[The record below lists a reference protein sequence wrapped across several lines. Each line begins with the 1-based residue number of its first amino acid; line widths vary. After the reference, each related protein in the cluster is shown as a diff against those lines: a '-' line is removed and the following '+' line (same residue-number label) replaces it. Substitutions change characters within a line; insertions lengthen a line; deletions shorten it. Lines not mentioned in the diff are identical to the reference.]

1 VVNFAEIFLSCVV
14 NLVNLCQRYTFEL
27 SDFCDP
33 YPLEGLYSK
42 VTTGMPSLESLH
54 TFTSHTSDVPDATAD
69 KNRILYECWSYK
81 KGGGHFSTAYKK
93 RYFVIT
99 VEHRLHYYEGVEH
112 YHQNREKGWLSCLG
126 MLVNEREGIETIEG
140 KECFTFTIQ
149 AKEGTRTSEIKCAC
163 ETKEQRERL
172 LATIENI
179 EKLVVGKIAAE
190 TSENAA
196 TVKAHADPKVVE
208 NLDGDVKAQ
217 VTREALLIP
226 LRAPAPP
233 TATAVPSVSDVCV
246 MEDKPAEVPL
256 VVPSL
261 EEILMKKKRYGGQDK
276 AGAQIGIVYTQHP
289 KGLQVTGFIAG
300 SDASRSELR
309 VGDVI
314 VQVEE
319 SFLAGLSAS
328 EAFELMNGRML
339 APVELTVSR
348 QAKGVTNRVL
358 IETIRDVP
366 APPKK
371 ALVGFDFK
379 VEALGVR
386 VVKVHAKTRKEILN
400 ISSYKLS
407 ILCLQ
412 V

>member
-1 VVNFAEIFLSCVV
+1 
-14 NLVNLCQRYTFEL
+14 
-27 SDFCDP
+27 
-33 YPLEGLYSK
+33 
-42 VTTGMPSLESLH
+42 MH
-54 TFTSHTSDVPDATAD
+54 TLASHTSDVPGATED
-69 KNRILYECWSYK
+69 KKRILYECWSYK

-112 YHQNREKGWLSCLG
+112 YYQNREKGWLSCLG
-126 MLVNEREGIETIEG
+126 MLVKEREGMETIEG

-149 AKEGTRTSEIKCAC
+149 AKEGTCTSEIKCAC
-163 ETKEQRERL
+163 ETNKQRERL

-179 EKLVVGKIAAE
+179 EKLVAGKIAAE
-190 TSENAA
+190 NSKNSA
-196 TVKAHADPKVVE
+196 TVNAHADPTVVE
-208 NLDGDVKAQ
+208 NLV
-217 VTREALLIP
+217 I
-226 LRAPAPP
+226 
-233 TATAVPSVSDVCV
+233 
-246 MEDKPAEVPL
+246 EDKPREVPL
-256 VVPSL
+256 VV
-261 EEILMKKKRYGGQDK
+261 KKKYGGEDK
-276 AGAQIGIVYTQHP
+276 AGAQIGIVCTQHP
-289 KGLQVTGFIAG
+289 KGLLVADFKAG
-300 SDASRSELR
+300 SDVSTSELR

-314 VQVEE
+314 VQAEE

-339 APVELTVSR
+339 TPVELTVSR

-366 APPKK
+366 APPTK

-386 VVKVHAKTRKEILN
+386 VVKVHGKTRKEILN
-400 ISSYKLS
+400 VSRDKLS
-407 ILCLQ
+407 FLGLQ

>member
-1 VVNFAEIFLSCVV
+1 
-14 NLVNLCQRYTFEL
+14 
-27 SDFCDP
+27 
-33 YPLEGLYSK
+33 
-42 VTTGMPSLESLH
+42 M
-54 TFTSHTSDVPDATAD
+54 
-69 KNRILYECWSYK
+69 
-81 KGGGHFSTAYKK
+81 
-93 RYFVIT
+93 
-99 VEHRLHYYEGVEH
+99 
-112 YHQNREKGWLSCLG
+112 
-126 MLVNEREGIETIEG
+126 ETIEG

-179 EKLVVGKIAAE
+179 EKLVAGKIAAE
-190 TSENAA
+190 NSENSA
-196 TVKAHADPKVVE
+196 TVKAHADPNVVV

-217 VTREALLIP
+217 AKRDALIIP

-233 TATAVPSVSDVCV
+233 TEKAVASVSDVCV
-246 MEDKPAEVPL
+246 IEDKPGEVPL

-276 AGAQIGIVYTQHP
+276 AGAQIGILYTQHP
-289 KGLQVTGFIAG
+289 KGLLVTGFKAG
-300 SDASRSELR
+300 SDASTSELR

-319 SFLAGLSAS
+319 IFLAGLSAS

-386 VVKVHAKTRKEILN
+386 VVKVHGKTRKETLN
-400 ISSYKLS
+400 VSSDKLS
-407 ILCLQ
+407 FLCLQ